1 MNPHLKTAYDYGA
14 KHARIMFEKYAA
26 AGELE
31 AGDILARMGGAV
43 PLAGPAIAGETGG
56 VETAPGFGSHVGQ
69 RTAMGA
75 LRGQTI
81 GGLGGAAL
89 GGGLGAMTPWLGKQL
104 DIEALE
110 DLEPGKSALI
120 GALLGGGLGAGV
132 GGSIGAGRGREKG
145 EQEVATTQELL
156 QARQQ
161 AAMQQRVQEALRQA
175 YQRGGMEQSQL
186 AGMLGGGY

>member
-14 KHARIMFEKYAA
+14 KHAQIMFEKYAA

-56 VETAPGFGSHVGQ
+56 IETAPGFGSHVGQ

-81 GGLGGAAL
+81 GGLGGAGVGA
-89 GGGLGAMTPWLGKQL
+89 GLGALAPWVGKQL

-110 DLEPGKSALI
+110 NLEPGKGALI
-120 GALLGGGLGAGV
+120 GALLGGGLGAGI
-132 GGSIGAGRGREKG
+132 GGSIGAGRGRTKG
-145 EQEVATTQELL
+145 EEEVATTRELL
-156 QARQQ
+156 NARHQ
-161 AAMQQRVQEALRQA
+161 AAMQSRLQDALQQA

-186 AGMLGGGY
+186 TDILGGYR